1 MADVCTI
8 WCVWSFKYTLNL
20 KFRFSS
26 LAVCLCLAALE
37 NAFTGGVE
45 RAALAIKC
53 TRRGNKPENW
63 LNSNF

>member
-1 MADVCTI
+1 MVAHINI
-8 WCVWSFKYTLNL
+8 WRAGYVYNL
-20 KFRFSS
+20 KFKFSS

-53 TRRGNKPENW
+53 TRRGNKPEN
-63 LNSNF
+63 